1 MSVPRALYPPPA
13 VTVIVPFRDAERTI
27 GGLLS
32 GLASQ
37 QPPTLGGVEF
47 VFVDNGSTD
56 AGPGLVEAAALPAS
70 RIVAEGKRGV
80 SAVRNRGLAVARGEV
95 VVCVDSD
102 CIPSRRWLRELVAP
116 FIDPSVHLVAGS
128 LASFPPRTG
137 AQRFAARYGLN
148 DARRT
153 LGMALPFANGR
164 NMAVRRTSAQA
175 VGGWPEDM
183 VQGDDIEFSTRV
195 TTRFGC
201 TIEYC
206 ERALVYHQDREG
218 DEELWAQA
226 RGYGRGIAMVYARHP
241 ERLPW
246 GRQQHLT
253 QLRSSTRRRVGSAWA
268 ELGGVMGFVRPDD
281 AEFARYLAGWDRW
294 FWHGFR
300 EERRRQSS
308 SAVK

>member
-1 MSVPRALYPPPA
+1 MSAPAAPNQLPA
-13 VTVIVPFRDAERTI
+13 VTVIVPFRNAERTI

-32 GLASQ
+32 GLTSQ
-37 QPPTLGGVEF
+37 QPTTIGDVEF
-47 VFVDNGSTD
+47 VFVDNDSTD
-56 AGPGLVEAAALPAS
+56 AGPRLVEAAALPTS
-70 RIVAEGKRGV
+70 RIVAEQKRGV

-95 VVCVDSD
+95 VVCIDSD
-102 CIPSRRWLRELVAP
+102 CVPSRRWLRELVAP
-116 FIDPSVHLVAGS
+116 FNESSVHLAAGS

-195 TTRFGC
+195 TARFGC
-201 TIEYC
+201 AIEYC
-206 ERALVYHQDREG
+206 ERALVYHQDRAT
-218 DEELWAQA
+218 DDDLWAQA

-246 GRQQHLT
+246 GRQQHLA
-253 QLRSSTRRRVGSAWA
+253 QVRRSARRRLGSAWA
-268 ELGGVMGFVRPDD
+268 ELGGVMGFVRADD
-281 AEFARYLAGWDRW
+281 AEFARYVAGWDRW
-294 FWHGFR
+294 FWRGFD
-300 EERRRQSS
+300 EERRRQG
-308 SAVK
+308 SAAAT